1 MVNAKDDIKSD
12 KLSNIGHT
20 LGLIREAKEVASSLN
35 GIGFRRVGRVTE
47 ALIRDLEKQVKALKS
62 NRKSS

>member
-1 MVNAKDDIKSD
+1 MINAKDDIKSD

-35 GIGFRRVGRVTE
+35 GIGFRRVSRVTE
-47 ALIRDLEKQVKALKS
+47 ALIRDLEKQVKAL
-62 NRKSS
+62 NT

>member
-1 MVNAKDDIKSD
+1 MVNAKEVIKSD

-20 LGLIREAKEVASSLN
+20 LGLIRDAKEVSGSLN

-47 ALIRDLEKQVKALKS
+47 ALIRDLEKQVKAL
-62 NRKSS
+62 NT

>member
-20 LGLIREAKEVASSLN
+20 LNLIREAKEEASSLD
-35 GIGFRRVGRVTE
+35 GIGLRRRWLTD
-47 ALIRDLEKQVKALKS
+47 ALIRDLEKQVKALKAE
-62 NRKSS
+62 